1 MLYVSIILGLALVG
15 TLALWVRDHMHQDKV
30 IDELLKQRRELKR
43 ELTQRPLH
51 SQMTTLQQRVHDARI
66 EGVKEGLKQGYATG
80 FAHGKTAARE
90 ATRKAFRELDK
101 TL

>member
-1 MLYVSIILGLALVG
+1 MLYVILGVALVG
-15 TLALWVRDHMHQDKV
+15 TLVLWLRDHLHQSK
-30 IDELLKQRRELKR
+30 IIETLLEQRRELKR

-51 SQMTTLQQRVHDARI
+51 SQMTALQQRVHDARI
-66 EGVKEGLKQGYATG
+66 EGVKEGLKQGYTTG

>member
-1 MLYVSIILGLALVG
+1 
-15 TLALWVRDHMHQDKV
+15 
-30 IDELLKQRRELKR
+30 LLEQRRELKR

-51 SQMTTLQQRVHDARI
+51 SQMSALQQRVHDARI

-80 FAHGKTAARE
+80 YAHGKNAARE